1 MKRLSND
8 QNRKWDIFM
17 TKERRKDTRAESPL
31 WTRNF
36 TIITVGTVIS
46 MLGSAIAGF
55 ALGLLV
61 LDYTGS
67 TFLYALYM
75 VMYNAPKVLAPT
87 LAGPFLDKFSRR
99 KTIYMLDFTSAALY
113 GVFAWLI
120 FSGYFNYFFLITGC
134 LLLGTIDSIYQ
145 VAYDS
150 FYPMLISEGNYTKA
164 YSIQSTLES
173 LTMFM
178 VPVSAFLYNL
188 IGIAPLFLI
197 NMVSF
202 FIAAVME
209 TQIRQKENYVKKEE
223 ETFGL
228 AQYKKT
234 FAEGVSYLKSERGL
248 MAITLYFMVSSF
260 ASGASSTIILPY
272 FRTNFANG
280 EYVYIF
286 TMGWTVVGRLIGGAL
301 HYKIHFPPEKK
312 FAIAMSVY
320 VTTSLLNGFM
330 LYLPIGLMMA
340 CCFVDGILGVTSY
353 NIRIAAT
360 QSYVPDERKGR
371 FNGIFQMATTLG
383 LLAGQFLSGV
393 LTVFVPERAVLTVF
407 MMLNLAAA
415 IGVIGGNRKYV
426 KKIYNR
432 QA

>member
-1 MKRLSND
+1 MSEKNVPT
-8 QNRKWDIFM
+8 N
-17 TKERRKDTRAESPL
+17 PL
-31 WTRNF
+31 WTKNF

-46 MLGSAIAGF
+46 MLGSSIAGF

-75 VMYNAPKVLAPT
+75 VMYNAPKVIAPT

-113 GVFAWLI
+113 GIFAWLI
-120 FSGYFNYFFLITGC
+120 VSGYFNYGFLIMGC

-173 LTMFM
+173 VTTFM
-178 VPVSAFLYNL
+178 VPVSAFLYN
-188 IGIAPLFLI
+188 IVGIAPLFLI

-209 TQIRQKENYVKKEE
+209 TQIKKEE
-223 ETFGL
+223 HYAKRDEENFGL
-228 AQYKKT
+228 SKYKKT
-234 FAEGVSYLKSERGL
+234 FLEGVGYLKQERGL
-248 MAITLYFMVSSF
+248 MAVTLYFMVSAF
-260 ASGASSTIILPY
+260 ASGAFSTIVLPY
-272 FRTNFANG
+272 FKTNFENG

-286 TMGWTVVGRLIGGAL
+286 TMGWMMIGRLIGGAV
-301 HYKIHFPPEKK
+301 HYRIHYPTEKK
-312 FAIAMSVY
+312 FTIAMFVY
-320 VTTSLLNGFM
+320 VVVAVIDGSV
-330 LYLPIGLMMA
+330 LYFPITIMMVLCLVEGL
-340 CCFVDGILGVTSY
+340 LGVTSY
-353 NIRIAAT
+353 NIRVSAT

-371 FNGIFQMATTLG
+371 FNGIFQMAMTFG

-393 LTVFVPERAVLTVF
+393 LTVFVPERAVVSGF
-407 MMLNLAAA
+407 MVLNIIAA
-415 IGVIGGNRKYV
+415 IGFIGGNRKHV

>member
-1 MKRLSND
+1 MNEEVLENEKVG
-8 QNRKWDIFM
+8 
-17 TKERRKDTRAESPL
+17 KEAPEYGAATVPL
-31 WTRNF
+31 WTKNF
-36 TIITVGTVIS
+36 TIITVGTVVS
-46 MLGSAIAGF
+46 MLGNALAGF

-75 VMYNAPKVLAPT
+75 VMYSAPKVIAPT

-99 KTIYMLDFTSAALY
+99 KTIYTLDFISAALY
-113 GVFAWLI
+113 GIFAWLI
-120 FSGYFNYFFLITGC
+120 LSGYFNYGFLIAGC

-164 YSIQSTLES
+164 YSIQSTLEC
-173 LTMFM
+173 LAMFM
-178 VPVSAFLYNL
+178 VPVSAFLYNW

-209 TQIRQKENYVKKEE
+209 TQIKKEEAYVKKEE
-223 ETFGL
+223 KGFGL
-228 AQYKKT
+228 AQYRKT
-234 FAEGVSYLKSERGL
+234 FLEGISYLKAERGL
-248 MAITLYFMVSSF
+248 WTITLYFAVSAF
-260 ASGASSTIILPY
+260 ASGAFSTVLLPY
-272 FRTNFANG
+272 FKLNFNNG

-286 TMGWTVVGRLIGGAL
+286 TMGWMTIGRMVGGAI
-301 HYKIHFPPEKK
+301 HYKIHYPIEKK
-312 FAIAMSVY
+312 FSIALMVY
-320 VTTSLLNGFM
+320 LVIALIDGTL
-330 LYLPIGLMMA
+330 LYLPLKVMMVL
-340 CCFVDGILGVTSY
+340 CFMEGILGITSF
-353 NIRIAAT
+353 NIRISAT

-383 LLAGQFLSGV
+383 LLMGEFLSGV
-393 LTVFVPERAVLTVF
+393 FTVIFPERAVVTGF
-407 MMLNLAAA
+407 MVLNFIAA
-415 IGVIGGNRKYV
+415 IVLMGGNRKHV
-426 KKIYNR
+426 KPIYNR

>member
-1 MKRLSND
+1 MEEEIRTEKQPLTN
-8 QNRKWDIFM
+8 
-17 TKERRKDTRAESPL
+17 PL
-31 WTRNF
+31 WTKNF
-36 TIITVGTVIS
+36 TIITVGTVVS

-75 VMYNAPKVLAPT
+75 VMYNTPKVIAPT
-87 LAGPFLDKFSRR
+87 LAGPFVDKFSRR
-99 KTIYMLDFTSAALY
+99 KTIYTLDFTSAVLY
-113 GVFAWLI
+113 GIFAWLI
-120 FSGYFNYFFLITGC
+120 ISGYFNYGFLIIGC

-173 LTMFM
+173 LAMFM

-197 NMVSF
+197 NMASF

-209 TQIRQKENYVKKEE
+209 TQIKKEESYVKKEDE
-223 ETFGL
+223 SFGL

-234 FAEGVSYLKSERGL
+234 FQEGLNYLKKERGL
-248 MAITLYFMVSSF
+248 MAVTLYFTVSFFS
-260 ASGASSTIILPY
+260 SGAFSTIVLPY
-272 FRTNFANG
+272 FKLNFENG

-286 TMGWTVVGRLIGGAL
+286 TMGWMMLGRLLGGAV
-301 HYKIHFPPEKK
+301 HYRIHYPTEKK
-312 FAIAMSVY
+312 FAIAMVVY
-320 VTTSLLNGFM
+320 VTTALIDGTV
-330 LYLPIGLMMA
+330 LYLPLTVMMA
-340 CCFVDGILGVTSY
+340 LCFIEGLLGVTSY
-353 NIRIAAT
+353 NIRISAT

-371 FNGIFQMATTLG
+371 FNGIFQMATTFG

-393 LTVFVPERAVLTVF
+393 LTVFLPERAVVSGF
-407 MMLNLAAA
+407 MALSVLAAVA
-415 IGVIGGNRKYV
+415 FIGGNRKYV
-426 KKIYNR
+426 KQIYNR

>member
-1 MKRLSND
+1 MSEKNVTT
-8 QNRKWDIFM
+8 N
-17 TKERRKDTRAESPL
+17 PL
-31 WTRNF
+31 WTKNF

-46 MLGSAIAGF
+46 MLGSSIAGF

-75 VMYNAPKVLAPT
+75 VMYNAPKVIAPT

-113 GVFAWLI
+113 GIFAWLI
-120 FSGYFNYFFLITGC
+120 VSGYFNYGFLIMGC

-173 LTMFM
+173 LTTFM
-178 VPVSAFLYNL
+178 VPVSAFLYN
-188 IGIAPLFLI
+188 IVGIAPLFLI

-209 TQIRQKENYVKKEE
+209 TQIKKEE
-223 ETFGL
+223 HYVKRDEENFGL
-228 AQYKKT
+228 SQYKKT
-234 FAEGVSYLKSERGL
+234 FLEGVGYLKQERGL
-248 MAITLYFMVSSF
+248 MAITLYFMVSAF
-260 ASGASSTIILPY
+260 ASGAFSTIVLPY
-272 FRTNFANG
+272 FKTNFENG

-286 TMGWTVVGRLIGGAL
+286 TMGWMMIGRLIGGAV
-301 HYKIHFPPEKK
+301 HYRIHYPTEKK
-312 FAIAMSVY
+312 FTIAMFVY
-320 VTTSLLNGFM
+320 VVVAMIDGAV
-330 LYLPIGLMMA
+330 LYFPITAMMVLCLVEGL
-340 CCFVDGILGVTSY
+340 LGVTSY
-353 NIRIAAT
+353 NIRVSAT

-371 FNGIFQMATTLG
+371 FNGIFQMAMTFG

-393 LTVFVPERAVLTVF
+393 LTVFVPERAVVSAF
-407 MMLNLAAA
+407 MVLNILAA
-415 IGVIGGNRKYV
+415 IGFIGGNRKHV

>member
-1 MKRLSND
+1 MAEE
-8 QNRKWDIFM
+8 
-17 TKERRKDTRAESPL
+17 TKKIENPL
-31 WTRNF
+31 WTKNF
-36 TIITVGTVIS
+36 TIITMGTVVS

-75 VMYNAPKVLAPT
+75 VMYNAPKVVAPT
-87 LAGPFLDKFSRR
+87 LAGPFVDKFSRR
-99 KTIYMLDFTSAALY
+99 KTIYMLDFTSATLY
-113 GVFAWLI
+113 GIFAWLI
-120 FSGYFNYFFLITGC
+120 ISGYFNYGFLIMGC

-202 FIAAVME
+202 FVAAVME
-209 TQIRQKENYVKKEE
+209 TQIKKEENYVKKKEE
-223 ETFGL
+223 NFGL
-228 AQYKKT
+228 SQYKKT
-234 FAEGVSYLKSERGL
+234 FLEGIGYLKKERGL
-248 MAITLYFMVSSF
+248 LAVTLYFTVSFF
-260 ASGASSTIILPY
+260 ASGAYSTIVLPY
-272 FRTNFANG
+272 FKLNFENG

-286 TMGWTVVGRLIGGAL
+286 TMGWMMVGRLIGGAV
-301 HYKIHFPPEKK
+301 HYKIHYPVNKK
-312 FAIAMSVY
+312 FIIALVVY
-320 VTTSLLNGFM
+320 ISIAVIEGTL
-330 LYLPIGLMMA
+330 LYLPISAMMVLCLVEGL
-340 CCFVDGILGVTSY
+340 LGVTSY
-353 NIRIAAT
+353 NIRISAT

-371 FNGIFQMATTLG
+371 FNGVFQMATTFG
-383 LLAGQFLSGV
+383 LLAGQFFSGLLALV
-393 LTVFVPERAVLTVF
+393 VPERAVISIF
-407 MMLNLAAA
+407 MGLNLVAA
-415 IGVIGGNRKYV
+415 IVIMGGNKKYV
-426 KKIYNR
+426 KQIYNR